1 MLTKEDVRKALPLN
15 LKSAATDSLV
25 DALNDLPLDY
35 EYAQSIRDNFL
46 SYANVLRDGKYKIE
60 DYANA
65 VSYITF
71 KMMGFNN
78 QESYARTFPDRYQ
91 EHVAKNR
98 SSKEISSFVAAYNK
112 GKLVNAI
119 WEQALIPTW
128 LLNQDVLQKAIN
140 KQVELMDG
148 AKSEMV
154 QHLAAKTL
162 IETLKKPES
171 KEVNLNIGAVED
183 KGVEELRALMVSLAE
198 RQKEA
203 ITSGISTREI
213 AHQKLMI
220 DVTPEEE

>member
-1 MLTKEDVRKALPLN
+1 MLTKEDVRKALPLH
-15 LKSAATDSLV
+15 LKSAATEDLV
-25 DALNDLPLDY
+25 EALNTLPLDY
-35 EYAQSIRDNFL
+35 EYAQGIRDNFI
-46 SYANVLRDGKYKIE
+46 SYTTVLKDGKYKIE

-65 VSYITF
+65 VSYVTF
-71 KMMGFNN
+71 RMMGFNN
-78 QESYARTFPDRYQ
+78 QESYARTFPQRYA

-119 WEQALIPTW
+119 MEQAMIPVWLI
-128 LLNQDVLQKAIN
+128 NQDVMQKAIN

-154 QHLAAKTL
+154 QHLAAKAL

-171 KEVNLNIGAVED
+171 KEVNLNIGAIED

-198 RQKEA
+198 KQQQA
-203 ITSGISTREI
+203 ISSGVSTRDI
-213 AHQKLMI
+213 AHQKLI
-220 DVTPEEE
+220 DVTPVEE